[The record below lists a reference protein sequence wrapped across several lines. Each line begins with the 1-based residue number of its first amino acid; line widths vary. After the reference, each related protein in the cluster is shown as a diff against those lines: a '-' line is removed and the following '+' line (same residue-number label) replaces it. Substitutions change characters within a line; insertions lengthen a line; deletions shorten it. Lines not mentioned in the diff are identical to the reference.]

1 LRGIGNVL
9 DLIKTGK
16 ITEGYIMA
24 DNYKIK
30 IKVISQNGSCAAGHK
45 VGDEWVIPAGKT
57 PEGICL
63 PVFALLYPSIRTL
76 TYGGEFPWE
85 TDKDA
90 TTACCSDAVNPVVF
104 EIKRIKK

>member
-1 LRGIGNVL
+1 VL
-9 DLIKTGK
+9 DIIKTGK
-16 ITEGYIMA
+16 ITESDIMA

-30 IKVISQNGSCAAGHK
+30 IKVISQKGSCAAGHK

-63 PVFALLYPSIRTL
+63 PAFALLYPSIRTL

-104 EIKRIKK
+104 EIKRNKK